1 MRHRGL
7 AFILALLLSAPAWGA
22 RAPRP
27 DAKPETFEPG
37 TGKYI
42 LVLKDPRTDTDDPA
56 TGKKKA
62 KEPNVVKHGGKVLHK
77 KEGLRIIKLP
87 TKEAKLLRLEEN
99 VAYLQRVW
107 LGEPLDTWGEDDLTP
122 RTNIEADAAVRA
134 LDNDLTWTTGQ
145 YLYDGSGNIKQIG
158 NDTYRYDTN
167 GRLAQAV
174 VRGVTETYQYD
185 AFGNL
190 TQKSINGAAGAIAV
204 DPSSNRLKGEA
215 YDAAGNLTT
224 RAGVPR
230 YDYDSLSMID
240 TVIKPALSQ
249 TQRIIYGPNDERI
262 GVILE
267 EGVLSRWKIRDFN
280 GKVLREFRADDQY
293 SVWQWMED
301 YVYVEGRLLAA
312 ERDPFFGGKRHFHTD
327 HLGSVRMI
335 TDQNR
340 MRISTHDFLPFGVE
354 QTDATQEYNLYAGV
368 WSSGDF
374 RSEPMKFT
382 GHERDWHGWLN
393 VDNDDSLDYMHARY
407 YDPNLGR
414 FLSVDPVISSA
425 DPQFPQSWNRYA
437 YALNNPLKYID
448 PTGENATVMCDP
460 ENNCTASVE
469 AQIVADPN
477 SQGQMAAAR
486 DFANGAINYWQ
497 GRQEVGR
504 NGENITFQVN
514 ISIVAPGQTVDGVDT
529 LTVVTGA
536 GRSNVQMTLLTGGG
550 NGESASDTGTIF
562 TIDNTNNPAGMFGVA
577 PHETGHLFGL
587 RDLYSPAGVGSWNT
601 SPTESIMMYG
611 QPTNAVSTGWWVL
624 HPANGNSVVRR
635 QQGPPR
641 HCMTGPC

>member
-414 FLSVDPVISSA
+414 FLSVDPGGFY
-425 DPQFPQSWNRYA
+425 PERPQSWNRYA
-437 YALNNPLKYID
+437 YVENNPVKNID
-448 PTGENATVMCDP
+448 TDGRECLG
-460 ENNCTASVE
+460 CQ
-469 AQIVADPN
+469 AQDRDI
-477 SQGQMAAAR
+477 R
-486 DFANGAINYWQ
+486 DF
-497 GRQEVGR
+497 
-504 NGENITFQVN
+504 
-514 ISIVAPGQTVDGVDT
+514 
-529 LTVVTGA
+529 GA
-536 GRSNVQMTLLTGGG
+536 GRISVSEFNARGQARGVGAGLGLLALGAGYVAAEAGPVLAQLGTALAVRFPSVVIAVQNFLSSETGTPTIGGFNAASTAIGKAETTGAKFGMTGDQLVKTTVATGGKFVDQ
-550 NGESASDTGTIF
+550 AHGTINSF
-562 TIDNTNNPAGMFGVA
+562 MARPDGKSGFVRVTMDAANKVVSV
-577 PHETGHLFGL
+577 GL
-587 RDLYSPAGVGSWNT
+587 VTAANVRNGIKEGRFILYA
-601 SPTESIMMYG
+601 Y
-611 QPTNAVSTGWWVL
+611 
-624 HPANGNSVVRR
+624 
-635 QQGPPR
+635 
-641 HCMTGPC
+641 